1 MSHPG
6 IVINSSANL
15 HSRKKYAGPVV
26 PAQAMATMKQKESLP
41 VIIPAGSC
49 NIGKTNWNYSAL
61 IV

>member
-1 MSHPG
+1 VP
-6 IVINSSANL
+6 IYIPA
-15 HSRKKYAGPVV
+15 KKYTGPVV
-26 PAQAMATMKQKESLP
+26 AAQTMATMKQKESLP